1 MCADGGYRYTKYCY
15 NDFNSVARIC
25 VHVIKQNPK
34 GETEEKGRDSYE
46 KMDENDSHNDG
57 CSDGIDSL
65 RRQ

>member
-1 MCADGGYRYTKYCY
+1 M
-15 NDFNSVARIC
+15 
-25 VHVIKQNPK
+25 HVIKQNPE

-65 RRQ
+65 PPTTLQDGASLRAKVKLPDNVLLEE

>member
-1 MCADGGYRYTKYCY
+1 M
-15 NDFNSVARIC
+15 
-25 VHVIKQNPK
+25 HVIKQNPE